1 MTVNHAFF
9 VLDRRAMKL
18 TRRKLFGGLA
28 AFAALGG
35 AGGAAQARLTRYYDG
50 PPSEHFDGLRF
61 FDPYGAPPNSFASL
75 VRWKL
80 SERAKPWPLSVPSQ
94 YRDEPPA
101 RVTDGIRLSF
111 VGHASVLIQV
121 TGLNL
126 LFDPVWS
133 ERASPFSFAGPRRV
147 NDPGIPFDRLPPIDF
162 VFVTH
167 AHYDHLD
174 VVTLSRLAQAHKP
187 RVITPLGND
196 TIMHAHDAAIGA
208 QAYDWQQ
215 TVTLSP
221 TVQATLVP
229 ARHWSARGVLDRNKA
244 LWAGFVLQTPAGTIY
259 VAGDTGYGD
268 GRHFRL
274 VREQFGSPKL
284 AVLPIGAYEPRWF
297 MKNMHMNPHEAVQ
310 ALQDCGAEQAL
321 AYHFGTFQLADEAIG
336 APRAELTA
344 ALRAATIAPEK
355 FRALDP
361 GQVWEIA

>member
-1 MTVNHAFF
+1 
-9 VLDRRAMKL
+9 MKL
-18 TRRKLFGGLA
+18 TRRKLFGGA
-28 AFAALGG
+28 AALVTVGG
-35 AGGAAQARLTRYYDG
+35 TGAAAQARLTRYYDG
-50 PPSEHFDGLRF
+50 PPSAHFDGLRF
-61 FDPYGAPPNSFASL
+61 FDPDGAPPNNLASI

-101 RVTDGIRLSF
+101 RVTDGIRVSF
-111 VGHASVLIQV
+111 VGHASVFVQV
-121 TGLNL
+121 AGLNL

-133 ERASPFSFAGPRRV
+133 ERASPFTFLGPRRV
-147 NDPGIPFDRLPPIDF
+147 NDPGISFDRLPPIDF

-167 AHYDHLD
+167 GHYDHLD
-174 VVTLSRLAQAHKP
+174 VVTLSRLVHAHKP
-187 RVITPLGND
+187 RIITPLGND
-196 TIMHAHDAAIGA
+196 TIMRAYDPAIGA
-208 QAYDWQQ
+208 EAYDWLQ
-215 TVTLSP
+215 TATLSP
-221 TVQATLVP
+221 AVQATLVP
-229 ARHWSARGVLDRNKA
+229 ARHWSARGILDRNKA

-274 VREQFGSPKL
+274 VREQFGAPKL

-297 MKNMHMNPHEAVQ
+297 MKNMHMNPEEAVR
-310 ALQDCGAEQAL
+310 ALQDCDATHAL

-336 APRAELTA
+336 APRAELAA
-344 ALRAATIAPEK
+344 ALRTANIAPEK